1 MKRLCHLQSFLF
13 GICGVFRRGDPLG
26 VCGTV
31 TFVWSIFHMPL
42 ASTDKSNHT
51 TPKIRKAVQ
60 NTNKVNH
67 EFLSSQKRL
76 KKKKSINHHVMTI

>member
-1 MKRLCHLQSFLF
+1 MLACLRINEKVVSLAVLF
-13 GICGVFRRGDPLG
+13 ICGVFRMGDPLG

-60 NTNKVNH
+60 NTNKVNN

-76 KKKKSINHHVMTI
+76 KK